1 MLYNMNELYK
11 KHLNEYKDFQIKY
24 NNIMKLKEDY
34 EKVLKDLKNRINAWD
49 VIMKTTESQKNFGY
63 NSIVDSNEIKYRNDS
78 KPILISKSTTTI
90 YDKKSKTE
98 SNNKGFSLYES
109 NKEGFNTPNT
119 KELPFGEEY
128 KGFGIHNFSNKE
140 SAAALGFNTPNTK
153 ELPFGEEYKGFGIHN
168 FSNKESAAV
177 LASNK
182 KSSKTDS
189 EYETESE
196 YESGS
201 DNTEY
206 NNSFNKIGVRRII
219 NSSNTYN
226 NQGPGSGKK
235 ICSGCERIIAAAY
248 SKCPLCN
255 YSFKKLKMSKN

>member
-140 SAAALGFNTPNTK
+140 SAA
-153 ELPFGEEYKGFGIHN
+153 
-168 FSNKESAAV
+168 V